1 MPLFC
6 LVFTSMTVQLSMQ
19 TELWAAMLHPM
30 TMKEKFVKWMPVIA
44 LAFFVAAVF
53 MIADGHFW
61 NGIVFIGAGT
71 SLSSAAAVYSKKNDV
86 SDRDQE
92 TK

>member
-1 MPLFC
+1 M
-6 LVFTSMTVQLSMQ
+6 
-19 TELWAAMLHPM
+19 EDM
-30 TMKEKFVKWMPVIA
+30 TMKEQFVKWMPVLA
-44 LAFFVAAVF
+44 LACFAAAVF
-53 MIADGHFW
+53 LIADGHFW

-71 SLSSAAAVYSKKNDV
+71 SLSSAAAIHKKKNDA

>member
-1 MPLFC
+1 
-6 LVFTSMTVQLSMQ
+6 
-19 TELWAAMLHPM
+19 
-30 TMKEKFVKWMPVIA
+30 MKEQFVKWTPVIA

-61 NGIVFIGAGT
+61 NGIVFIGAGA
-71 SLSSAAAVYSKKNDV
+71 SFFSAAAIYKKKNDA
-86 SDRDQE
+86 SDQDHE

>member
-1 MPLFC
+1 
-6 LVFTSMTVQLSMQ
+6 
-19 TELWAAMLHPM
+19 
-30 TMKEKFVKWMPVIA
+30 MKEQFVKWMPVIA

-61 NGIVFIGAGT
+61 NGIVFIGAGAST
-71 SLSSAAAVYSKKNDV
+71 YSASVVYKKKNDD
-86 SDRDQE
+86 SDGDQD

>member
-1 MPLFC
+1 M
-6 LVFTSMTVQLSMQ
+6 
-19 TELWAAMLHPM
+19 EDM
-30 TMKEKFVKWMPVIA
+30 TMSEQFVKWMPVIA

-61 NGIVFIGAGT
+61 NGIVFIGAGA
-71 SLSSAAAVYSKKNDV
+71 SLSSAAAVYKKDA
-86 SDRDQE
+86 SEKDQE

>member
-1 MPLFC
+1 
-6 LVFTSMTVQLSMQ
+6 
-19 TELWAAMLHPM
+19 
-30 TMKEKFVKWMPVIA
+30 MKEPFVKLLPVLA
-44 LAFFVAAVF
+44 LACFVIAVF
-53 MIADGHFW
+53 MIAGGHFW

-71 SLSSAAAVYSKKNDV
+71 SLSSAAAIHKKKNDA

>member
-1 MPLFC
+1 MNE
-6 LVFTSMTVQLSMQ
+6 Q
-19 TELWAAMLHPM
+19 
-30 TMKEKFVKWMPVIA
+30 FVKWIPVIA

-61 NGIVFIGAGT
+61 NGMVFIGAGT
-71 SLSSAAAVYSKKNDV
+71 SLSSAAAVYKKKNDA
-86 SDRDQE
+86 SDKEQE

>member
-1 MPLFC
+1 
-6 LVFTSMTVQLSMQ
+6 
-19 TELWAAMLHPM
+19 M
-30 TMKEKFVKWMPVIA
+30 TMNEQFVKWIPVIA

-61 NGIVFIGAGT
+61 NGMVFIGAGT
-71 SLSSAAAVYSKKNDV
+71 SLSSAAAVYKKKNDA
-86 SDRDQE
+86 SDKDQE